1 MMTVPAAIQT
11 SSPIST
17 GASKTVSTPVLT
29 LRPIFVRPFGSPG
42 SCGKLAVML
51 PAATFVPSPTSASP
65 TYERCG
71 IFAPAPT
78 AAFLTSTKVP
88 IFAPSPITLA
98 GRT

>member
-1 MMTVPAAIQT
+1 MMTDPAAIQT

-17 GASKTVSTPVLT
+17 GALNTVFTPVLT
-29 LRPIFVRPFGSPG
+29 LRPILVRPLGSSG
-42 SCGKLAVML
+42 TWGKFTVML

-65 TYERCG
+65 MYERCG

-88 IFAPSPITLA
+88 TFAPSPITLTA
-98 GRT
+98 RT